1 VLALSAIALL
11 DTGTIGAALSTSI
24 AYTLYKENTTTY
36 ASVIITA
43 VSNLD
48 TAALYKHYKLVTLA
62 LHNLSNLETEVNVK
76 RQGNY
81 NIARRQSSKSVL
93 SVLYKEIS
101 KKKKKKK

>member
-11 DTGTIGAALSTSI
+11 DAGTTGAALGASI
-24 AYTLYKENTTTY
+24 AYALYEGDTATC
-36 ASVIITA
+36 ASAIITV

-48 TAALYKHYKLVTLA
+48 TAALYKHCKLVTLA
-62 LHNLSNLETEVNVK
+62 LYNLSNLETEVNVE
-76 RQGNY
+76 RQGNC
-81 NIARRQSSKSVL
+81 NIAQRQGGKSVL